1 MKNQAQE
8 KEFLDDSKN
17 ESDKLV
23 IAEFESKLQ
32 AKQMMLDQA
41 NEQNSQISERL
52 RQAILEKVQ
61 LIDKLEVEQSLRGP
75 IILDKLLKKGTNPTM
90 NLV

>member
-1 MKNQAQE
+1 MKTQAEE

-17 ESDKLV
+17 ESDKLL

-32 AKQMMLDQA
+32 SKQLMLDQA
-41 NEQNSQISERL
+41 NEQNTQVSERL

-75 IILDKLLKKGTNPTM
+75 II
-90 NLV
+90 

>member
-1 MKNQAQE
+1 MKTQAEE

-17 ESDKLV
+17 ESDKLL

-32 AKQMMLDQA
+32 SKQLMLDQA
-41 NEQNSQISERL
+41 NEQNTQVSERL

-75 IILDKLLKKGTNPTM
+75 IIQDKLLKKGTHPTM

>member
-75 IILDKLLKKGTNPTM
+75 IILDKMLKKGTNPTM

>member
-41 NEQNSQISERL
+41 NE
-52 RQAILEKVQ
+52 
-61 LIDKLEVEQSLRGP
+61 
-75 IILDKLLKKGTNPTM
+75 
-90 NLV
+90 